1 MRGDKS
7 PSVAH
12 LIRSY
17 LLLPFVEAVE
27 AKGHD
32 ATPML
37 SAHGL
42 KGSDLV
48 EPHFRLPFATFLA
61 IQQQAADLVGDPCLG
76 LRIGAE
82 IRSEQV
88 GSLGLLM
95 ATSHTLHEALQQFS
109 RWGASMQEGWGL
121 ELVDTP
127 SGADYVYRV
136 HELGVSTRQ
145 DVEYSLANMCSLIRT
160 RMGRAWAPTEVHLG
174 HSNPSRARVYE
185 GIFHAP
191 VFFDQ
196 PVNKL
201 VIARQDLML
210 RSERVSYALLPIV
223 EAHLQLAS
231 RAATHDESLVRQV
244 SLIVAQSMGRRPAQ
258 INDVAAKLGMPV
270 RSLQR
275 ALAERETSF
284 RDIMRQER
292 RRVAENLLAQGRINS
307 ITEIAISAGYADGSV
322 FSRAFR
328 AWTGSAPSR
337 SPLRKKRN
345 G

>member
-1 MRGDKS
+1 M
-7 PSVAH
+7 H
-12 LIRSY
+12 LIRGY

-27 AKGHD
+27 ARGHD
-32 ATPML
+32 AAPIL

-42 KGSDLV
+42 KSSDLV
-48 EPHFRLPFATFLA
+48 EPHFQLPFRTFLI
-61 IQQQAADLVGDPCLG
+61 IQQNVADLVGDPCLG

-95 ATSHTLHEALQQFS
+95 ATSRTLREALLHFS
-109 RWGASMQEGWGL
+109 RWGASMREGWEL
-121 ELVDTP
+121 ELVETQE
-127 SGADYVYRV
+127 GADYIYRLDE
-136 HELGVSTRQ
+136 HGVSTRQ

-160 RMGRAWAPTEVHLG
+160 RMGRGWAPNEVHLA

-196 PVNKL
+196 PLNKL
-201 VIARQDLML
+201 VISKADLML

-223 EAHLQLAS
+223 EAHLQLTNQ
-231 RAATHDESLVRQV
+231 AATGDESLLRQV
-244 SLIVAQSMGRRPAQ
+244 GRIVAQSMGRRPVQ
-258 INDVAAKLGMPV
+258 IGDVAEKLGMPV

-275 ALAERETSF
+275 ALAEKKTSF
-284 RDIMRQER
+284 REIMRQER
-292 RRVAENLLAQGRINS
+292 QRVAENLLAQGRMNS

-328 AWTGSAPSR
+328 AWTGSAPSK
-337 SPLRKKRN
+337 SPLRKKA
-345 G
+345 

>member
-1 MRGDKS
+1 MDER
-7 PSVAH
+7 VH

-27 AKGHD
+27 ARGLD
-32 ATPML
+32 ATAML

-42 KGSDLV
+42 KRQDLV
-48 EPHFRLPFATFLA
+48 EPHFRLPFTAFLA
-61 IQQQAADLVGDPCLG
+61 IQQRAADLVGDPCLG
-76 LRIGAE
+76 LKIGAE

-95 ATSHTLHEALQQFS
+95 ATSRTLHEALTHFS
-109 RWGASMQEGWGL
+109 RWGNAIGEGWAL
-121 ELVDTP
+121 ELIDTP
-127 SGADYVYRV
+127 EGADYVYRV
-136 HELGVSTRQ
+136 DETGVSIRQ
-145 DVEYSLANMCSLIRT
+145 DVEYSLANLCSLTRT
-160 RMGRAWAPTEVHLG
+160 RMGRNWAPVEVHLA
-174 HSNPSRARVYE
+174 HSNPSRARIYQ
-185 GIFHAP
+185 GIFNAP

-201 VIARQDLML
+201 VIARSDLLL

-223 EAHLQLAS
+223 EAHLHLAADK
-231 RAATHDESLVRQV
+231 AATDGDLLRQV
-244 SLIVAQSMGRRPAQ
+244 SLIVAQSMGHRPAQ
-258 INDVAAKLGMPV
+258 IGDVAAKLGIPV

-275 ALAERETSF
+275 ALAQRQTSF
-284 RDIMRQER
+284 SDIVRQER

-307 ITEIAISAGYADGSV
+307 ITDIAISAGYADGSV

-328 AWTGSAPSR
+328 TWTGGAPSR
-337 SPLRKKRN
+337 SPLRRTR